1 MSMTWEWH
9 NLKKMLQMC
18 LYFALTALLFTGC
31 DKVGT
36 QVSWTDRNMETE
48 TEERQSDTVNI
59 AETAK
64 ETESE
69 ELPENTKK
77 AYVDLC
83 GAVRT
88 PGVYIVSPDARI
100 CDVIELAGGLTEDAD
115 LTRINQA
122 LPVEDGMKIRVYT
135 ISERDTEPEST
146 SAGRW
151 DTAAGIWTEDNR
163 EHLSDPALVDLNTAG
178 LEELQTLP
186 GIGQSRAR
194 DIIEYREAHGSFQ
207 SVEEIMNIS
216 GIKTAVFEKIKDKIV
231 VR

>member
-1 MSMTWEWH
+1 MAWEWH
-9 NLKKMLQMC
+9 NLKKMLQIC
-18 LYFALTALLFTGC
+18 LYFAITASLFTGC
-31 DKVGT
+31 GKIGT
-36 QVSWTDRNMETE
+36 QVSWTDKNLETE
-48 TEERQSDTVNI
+48 TEERQSDSEKA
-59 AETAK
+59 AETVR

-69 ELPENTKK
+69 DVTEDTKEI

-88 PGVYIVSPDARI
+88 PGVYIVSSEARI
-100 CDVIELAGGLTEDAD
+100 CDVIEMAGGLTEDAD

-135 ISERDTEPEST
+135 TSERDTESEGT
-146 SAGRW
+146 SAGKW
-151 DTAAGIWTEDNR
+151 DGTTGIWTEDNR

-186 GIGQSRAR
+186 GIGESRAR
-194 DIIEYREAHGSFQ
+194 DIIEYREINGSFQ

>member
-18 LYFALTALLFTGC
+18 LYFAVIASLFTGC

-48 TEERQSDTVNI
+48 TEEWQSDTVNI

-69 ELPENTKK
+69 ELPQNTKK

-83 GAVRT
+83 GAVRR

-151 DTAAGIWTEDNR
+151 DTAADIWTEDNR
-163 EHLSDPALVDLNTAG
+163 EHLSDSALVDLNTAG

-186 GIGQSRAR
+186 GIGQSRAS
-194 DIIEYREAHGSFQ
+194 DIIEYRETHGSFQ
-207 SVEEIMNIS
+207 TVEEIMNIS

>member
-1 MSMTWEWH
+1 MTREWH

-18 LYFALTALLFTGC
+18 LYFAMAVSIFTGC

-36 QVSWTDRNMETE
+36 QVSWTDRNTETE
-48 TEERQSDTVNI
+48 TEERQSDS
-59 AETAK
+59 AKETEMIR

-69 ELPENTKK
+69 ELPENTKEK

-135 ISERDTEPEST
+135 TSERDTEPEST
-146 SAGRW
+146 STGRW
-151 DTAAGIWTEDNR
+151 DTAVGIWTEDNR

-194 DIIEYREAHGSFQ
+194 DIIEYRETHGSFQ